1 MVQVAKW
8 PSPVKDK
15 PKKDVYKLSRIWA
28 HWFKLLTNNL
38 HTMLR
43 TSPKKMFIHS
53 DVFFTRAKKEDWGY
67 KRNMEGGKRNF
78 HRLI

>member
-38 HTMLR
+38 HT
-43 TSPKKMFIHS
+43 
-53 DVFFTRAKKEDWGY
+53 
-67 KRNMEGGKRNF
+67 
-78 HRLI
+78 